1 MTRLFPFILHG
12 IVMVS
17 FLFCP
22 SILFAK
28 KPKDTGEIVLGM
40 STALSGP
47 AADLGKNMQ
56 RGVLTG
62 LKRVNRSGGVKGRQ
76 LRLLT
81 LDDGYGRHSL
91 PE

>member
-1 MTRLFPFILHG
+1 MTQLFPFILRC
-12 IVMVS
+12 IVMIS

-22 SILFAK
+22 TILFAK
-28 KPKDTGEIVLGM
+28 EQKDTGQIVLGM

-62 LKRVNRSGGVKGRQ
+62 LERVNRAGWGEGTSIAIDCAG
-76 LRLLT
+76 
-81 LDDGYGRHSL
+81 
-91 PE
+91 